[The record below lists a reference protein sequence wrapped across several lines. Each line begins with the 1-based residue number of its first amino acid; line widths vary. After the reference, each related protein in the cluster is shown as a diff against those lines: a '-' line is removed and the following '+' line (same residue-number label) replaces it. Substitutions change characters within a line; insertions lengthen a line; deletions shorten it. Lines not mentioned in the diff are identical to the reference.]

1 MNIETFI
8 SNFFPQTRTNMYAQ
22 LILSVNEVIP
32 LVTLLCDRIRIVL
45 IPVDPAGDCCY
56 GSSTKPCKSEGL
68 FGDTG

>member
-1 MNIETFI
+1 
-8 SNFFPQTRTNMYAQ
+8 MYAQ